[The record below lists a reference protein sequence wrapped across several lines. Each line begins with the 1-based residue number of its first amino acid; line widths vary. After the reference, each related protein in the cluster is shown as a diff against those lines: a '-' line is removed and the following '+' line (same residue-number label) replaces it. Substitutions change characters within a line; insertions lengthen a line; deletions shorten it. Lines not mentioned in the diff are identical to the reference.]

1 LFDASDRPYMTE
13 TVLVTGGLGRS
24 GRWLV
29 DHLADDYEVVCVDFD
44 HPGFEVD
51 PRENVDFRALDLTDR
66 GSTFDL
72 VTDLDPDAVV
82 HWGAIPSPERHAGGD
97 VFENNTLSTYNALV
111 AAGRVDARV
120 VWASSES
127 SYGFPFAREKSLP
140 DDLPIT
146 EDHAQRPEDPYG
158 TSKVVGE
165 EVAKMVVRRY
175 DVSVTSIRPSWI
187 QYPGEYTCRTLPS
200 VDWDDSTD
208 LEAGAGNFWS
218 YVDIRDVAGL
228 VAAALDSSLSGHE
241 AFHAAASENYL
252 GRPTTEA
259 VEAFFDALPESCDLD
274 GDESALSTAKAER
287 LLDWTPAHSWSEA
300 AGEDVDDPVLYT

>member
-1 LFDASDRPYMTE
+1 MTE
-13 TVLVTGGLGRS
+13 SVLVTGGLGRS

-44 HPGFEVD
+44 HPGFEVE

-66 GSTFDL
+66 GSVFDL

-82 HWGAIPSPERHAGGD
+82 HWGAIPAPERHAGGD
-97 VFENNTLSTYNALV
+97 VFENNTLSTYNVLV

-140 DDLPIT
+140 DALPIT
-146 EDHAQRPEDPYG
+146 EAHAQRPEDPYG

-165 EVAKMVVRRY
+165 EIAK
-175 DVSVTSIRPSWI
+175 IRPSWI

-200 VDWDDSTD
+200 VDWDDPSD

-218 YVDIRDVAGL
+218 YVDIRDVASL
-228 VAAALDSSLSGHE
+228 VAAALDHGLPGHE

-259 VEAFFDALPESCDLD
+259 VAAFFDALPEDCDVD
-274 GDESALSTAKAER
+274 GDQSALSTAKAGR
-287 LLDWTPAHSWSEA
+287 LLDWEPSHSWREA
-300 AGEDVDDPVLYT
+300 ADEDVDDPVLFS